1 MPPRHTISGR
11 VARSDDK
18 RKYFLSGHIDLP
30 ISHIRADGKIATDGT
45 NSGELAIVLLD
56 LVGPTKAHKLIDRF
70 SGEVCDGETPANGRA
85 VRSRASDLPPSAVDR
100 LPEAVEA
107 PAAPAAPEA
116 PKAEDAPKA
125 SLKVMTSAKKKS
137 KKKKSAIKEED

>member
-1 MPPRHTISGR
+1 MPPRQTISGR

-70 SGEVCDGETPANGRA
+70 SGEVCDGETPVNGRA

-107 PAAPAAPEA
+107 PAAPEA
-116 PKAEDAPKA
+116 PKEEDAPNVP
-125 SLKVMTSAKKKS
+125 LKVMTSAKKKS